1 MIGYADIFCL
11 ATPIISRVVKPG
23 HTGVACLFL
32 LNDCGAMKTK
42 ILVSACLMGFKVRY
56 NGQDKPFLA
65 DVLTRWQQED
75 RLVIHCPELAAGLST
90 PRLPAE
96 LVGGGGL
103 AALNGSANILES
115 DGTDVSQHY
124 LLAACLALKTAQ
136 ESGCRLALM
145 TDGSPTCGSLKI
157 YDGTF
162 QGRTQPGMGVATALL
177 QQHGIEVYAESEIS
191 ALMARVAELDG

>member
-1 MIGYADIFCL
+1 
-11 ATPIISRVVKPG
+11 
-23 HTGVACLFL
+23 
-32 LNDCGAMKTK
+32 MKTK

-56 NGQDKPFLA
+56 NGQDKPLMA
-65 DVLTRWQQED
+65 DVLERWQQEQ
-75 RLVIHCPELAAGLST
+75 RLVIHCPELAAGLAT

-96 LVGGGGL
+96 LVGGSGL
-103 AALNGSANILES
+103 DALNGEANILES
-115 DGTDVSQHY
+115 DGTDVSESY
-124 LLAACLALKTAQ
+124 LLAAWLALQTAQ

-162 QGRTQPGMGVATALL
+162 QGRTQPGMGVAAALL
-177 QQHGIEVYAESEIS
+177 RQHGIEVYAESELT